1 MLDISIV
8 LYRPD
13 INELEDTLNSL
24 SQIKGEFSSLRV
36 LISGTAGQ
44 AKDVIG
50 GIAAAGLSD
59 IAIVQHR
66 HDNLGFSSGHN
77 LLMREAFAAGA
88 SAVLVLNPDVSI
100 APFALSDLRKSV
112 AAHGQMHLFGPT
124 LKRREPQR
132 EQEELFDSAGIG
144 WTASGRHYDISH
156 GDPWKISPGRLEHVD
171 GVTGA
176 CLFVTAVAYL
186 TVVAE
191 TGHFF
196 DDAFLAYREDA
207 ELGIRAGLVGVHS
220 VLVHQEG
227 FSHVRTV
234 RGYKRGSTTA
244 DLLGVKNRY
253 LLRWKLGAHRPGGFM
268 SSGFRDL
275 LVVVATLTVERRSIP
290 GLRQAFAIRRYERSW
305 GRHLME
311 ANSRFELTVAD
322 VSEGSDSLVEL

>member
-1 MLDISIV
+1 MLDISVV

-13 INELEDTLNSL
+13 IRELEDTLNSL
-24 SQIKGEFSSLRV
+24 SQVRAEFSSLRI

-44 AKDVIG
+44 AMDVTE

-88 SAVLVLNPDVSI
+88 TAVLVLNPDVSI
-100 APFALSDLRKSV
+100 APLGLTELCRSV
-112 AAHGQMHLFGPT
+112 TAYGEMHLFGPT

-144 WTASGRHYDISH
+144 WTSSGRHYDISH
-156 GDPWKISPGRLEHVD
+156 GEPWIISQGRVERVE

-176 CLFVTAVAYL
+176 CLFVTALAYL
-186 TVVAE
+186 TVVSE

-253 LLRWKLGAHRPGGFM
+253 LLRWKLGTHRPGGFL
-268 SSGFRDL
+268 SASFRDL

-305 GRHLME
+305 GRHLSE
-311 ANSRFELTVAD
+311 ASSRFETAAMD
-322 VSEGSDSLVEL
+322 ASERSGALVEM